1 MKKVAK
7 TLAGVHTHTHT
18 HTDSLEKT
26 KNINVNKDSYR
37 PMKIGFYSYL
47 FCV

>member
-7 TLAGVHTHTHT
+7 TLAGIHI